1 MYRHTQ
7 RGDLILV
14 LVGGSWLLV
23 AGLSLV
29 AGPHPVALAVL
40 AVLTATLVIFASLTV
55 EVDRGRLSIGFGSG
69 FWRKSWPL
77 EELRSWR
84 TVRNPWWY
92 GWGVRLTPSGWLY
105 NVSGFSA
112 VEIELGDGRRA
123 RIGTDDPDG
132 LVAAL
137 ERATAGRSTRTVH
150 GRRRRSRVRYLSA
163 RGAFCR

>member
-1 MYRHTQ
+1 MA
-7 RGDLILV
+7 
-14 LVGGSWLLV
+14 LV

-29 AGPHPVALAVL
+29 AGPHPVALTVL
-40 AVLTATLVIFASLTV
+40 AVLTATLVVFASLTV
-55 EVDRGRLSIGFGSG
+55 EVSLGRLSIGFGSG
-69 FWRKSWPL
+69 LWRKSWPL

-105 NVSGFSA
+105 NVSGSSA

-123 RIGTDDPDG
+123 RIDTDDSRWPRGGPGTGDRRTPG
-132 LVAAL
+132 
-137 ERATAGRSTRTVH
+137 RTVH